1 MRDIR
6 DDIDVIIDGIADTK
20 GYIMDFTDVNTGAV
34 NELFAQLGMFIIT
47 GYKIK
52 IEGDHPD
59 VGLYFQQVTGGN
71 ILIKAGKLA
80 ENTSSKL
87 VGIGPGSPG
96 GTFKVIIKTQF
107 SGSGSTFLKAP
118 RTIESGFTL
127 TRP

>member
-71 ILIKAGKLA
+71 TLIKAGKLA

-87 VGIGPGSPG
+87 VGIGPGSPS
-96 GTFKVIIKTQF
+96 GTFKVIIKTQY
-107 SGSGSTFLKAP
+107 SGGGKFLKDLSI
-118 RTIESGFTL
+118 IESAFTL
-127 TRP
+127 SK

>member
-59 VGLYFQQVTGGN
+59 VGLYFQQVGGSVVV
-71 ILIKAGKLA
+71 KAGKLA
-80 ENTSSKL
+80 ENTASKL
-87 VGIGPGSPG
+87 VGMWPGSPS
-96 GTFKVIIKTQF
+96 GTFKVIIKTQYTGSANKF
-107 SGSGSTFLKAP
+107 SKEL
-118 RTIESGFTL
+118 RIIESPFTL
-127 TRP
+127 KK